1 MLIIVSSYQFFHSLY
16 FSILSAIDG
25 MGKTKTSSILF
36 ITTLLIVGVGG
47 AYVLKQTPLGGYG
60 ILISLFLSYIASF
73 LYYYRCLLNILKNI
87 V

>member
-1 MLIIVSSYQFFHSLY
+1 
-16 FSILSAIDG
+16 

-60 ILISLFLSYIASF
+60 ILISLFYH
-73 LYYYRCLLNILKNI
+73 ILHRFCI
-87 V
+87 ITVVY